1 MIVAAT
7 GSSRD
12 RLAPKKAIQMV
23 KNQFKESNSWH
34 FIIARTPIFSSH
46 QHASTA
52 PANER

>member
-1 MIVAAT
+1 MVVTAT

-12 RLAPKKAIQMV
+12 RLAPKKAIQMA

-46 QHASTA
+46 PRASTV
-52 PANER
+52 PAIER